1 MNTFSKDRFQQMPII
16 GILRGY
22 SPDETNG
29 ILGAY
34 RAAGLSTLE
43 ITMNTPNALHL
54 IKETAQKYGSDLNIG
69 AGTVCSLNDLE
80 KAVAA
85 GAQFVVTPILDLD
98 IIKRC
103 CEMGIPVFPG
113 AYTPTE
119 IFRAWDAGATMV
131 KVFPA
136 GQLGPD
142 YIRQLKAPLDQLR
155 LLPTGGVGFNN
166 MEAFMEAGADGFG
179 LGSSLFPDRF
189 VKAKNWQALQG
200 HFKKF
205 ADFFPSRA

>member
-1 MNTFSKDRFQQMPII
+1 MPII

-22 SPDETNG
+22 NPDETHG

-34 RAAGLSTLE
+34 QAAGLSTIE
-43 ITMNTPNALHL
+43 ITMNTTNALHL
-54 IKETAQKYGSDLNIG
+54 IKESEQIYGTNLNIG
-69 AGTVCSLNDLE
+69 AGTVCSLSDLE
-80 KAVAA
+80 NAVAA
-85 GAQFVVTPILDLD
+85 GAQFVVTPILDLE

-103 CEMGIPVFPG
+103 CDMGIPIFPG

-119 IFRAWDAGATMV
+119 IYRAWDAGATMV

-136 GQLGPD
+136 GQLGPE
-142 YIRQLKAPLDQLR
+142 YIKQVKAPLDRLR
-155 LLPTGGVGFNN
+155 LMPTGGVGLDNIQHYLN
-166 MEAFMEAGADGFG
+166 AGADGFG

-189 VKAKNWQALQG
+189 VKAKDWQALQG

-205 ADFFPSRA
+205 AAFFTRRDQ